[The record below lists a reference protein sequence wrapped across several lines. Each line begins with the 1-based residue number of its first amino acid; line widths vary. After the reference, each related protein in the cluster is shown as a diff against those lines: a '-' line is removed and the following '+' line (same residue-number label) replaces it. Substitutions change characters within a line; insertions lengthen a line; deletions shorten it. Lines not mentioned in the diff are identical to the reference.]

1 MMKRCIELHLNLN
14 CTKILKVLDWKNKYD
29 ENDKCSYKC
38 LLIDKV
44 TDIMDGVLMNGAR
57 IETRKMNSKKIFFF
71 CFKFLNGVRGK
82 IRQCVEIQYNSYV
95 NALRPLAM
103 VPLVTPSNK
112 FDRRYKP
119 CDGERSVQK
128 RVCNLP
134 NPERRR
140 RGLRK

>member
-57 IETRKMNSKKIFFF
+57 IETRKMNSKKN
-71 CFKFLNGVRGK
+71 FL
-82 IRQCVEIQYNSYV
+82 
-95 NALRPLAM
+95 LL
-103 VPLVTPSNK
+103 
-112 FDRRYKP
+112 F
-119 CDGERSVQK
+119 
-128 RVCNLP
+128 
-134 NPERRR
+134 
-140 RGLRK
+140 